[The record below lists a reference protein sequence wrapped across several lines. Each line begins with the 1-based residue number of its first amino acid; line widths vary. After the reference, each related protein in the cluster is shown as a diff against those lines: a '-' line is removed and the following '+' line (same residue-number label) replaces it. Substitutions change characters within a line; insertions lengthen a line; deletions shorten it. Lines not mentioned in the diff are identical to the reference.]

1 MIARRSSAQA
11 KRRLTPRQVEILT
24 LIRDHQRNQGCS
36 PTMQEIADR
45 LGVTKVTVFEHVETL
60 VAKGLLRRLAYKARS
75 LELTSRVDLPDD
87 RSTRFPLAGYIAAGV
102 PIEAVEN
109 RECLDI
115 EDLFNS
121 RYETFVLKVRGDSMI
136 DEQIRDGD
144 YVVCEKRSDPR
155 RGETVVALLES
166 GEATLKKFY
175 RQGSKIKLQPAN
187 AAFKPLVV
195 PADTVQIQGVVLGV
209 LRAY

>member
-1 MIARRSSAQA
+1 MAGRQTAQA

-24 LIRDHQRNQGCS
+24 LIREHQRNQGCS

-45 LGVTKVTVFEHVETL
+45 LGVTKVTVFEHIETL

-75 LELTSRVDLPDD
+75 LELTSRVELPED
-87 RSTRFPLAGYIAAGV
+87 RSTRFPLVGYIAAGV

-109 RECLDI
+109 REVLDL

-121 RYETFVLKVRGDSMI
+121 RSETFVLKVRGDSMI

-187 AAFKPLVV
+187 PDFKPLFVD
-195 PADTVQIQGVVLGV
+195 ADKVQIQGVVLGV